1 MMMRRLGLTTM
12 AAAASMRGIG
22 DSTSWQSPDAKL
34 MEVPKQRAGASRSKG
49 SAKEASSKRSKSKD
63 SGKQSGRDSKAH

>member
-22 DSTSWQSPDAKL
+22 DSTSWQSAIPPQPHEQFTKDKSHRKDS
-34 MEVPKQRAGASRSKG
+34 MKD
-49 SAKEASSKRSKSKD
+49 KSKFAKKQGKKQDKGMD
-63 SGKQSGRDSKAH
+63 SRKSQ